1 HGRAVL
7 AVTAINFLDHAL
19 TPVAA
24 RQIEIDVGPAFASF
38 TQKTFEDEMIAHRID
53 RSDAKAKT
61 NHTVRRAP
69 PALDHDL
76 VFAAEIDDV
85 PDNQKIAGET
95 EFVDQAELELE
106 LLLDLFRDRFIALL
120 SSEQHDRAQEGIH
133 RVSGWDRVVGK
144 VVTD

>member
-1 HGRAVL
+1 MGESVENVRRKMERLTDLPGRASSAIGNDICRHGRAVL
-7 AVTAINFLDHAL
+7 AVTAINFLDHAF

-85 PDNQKIAGET
+85 
-95 EFVDQAELELE
+95 
-106 LLLDLFRDRFIALL
+106 
-120 SSEQHDRAQEGIH
+120 
-133 RVSGWDRVVGK
+133 
-144 VVTD
+144 